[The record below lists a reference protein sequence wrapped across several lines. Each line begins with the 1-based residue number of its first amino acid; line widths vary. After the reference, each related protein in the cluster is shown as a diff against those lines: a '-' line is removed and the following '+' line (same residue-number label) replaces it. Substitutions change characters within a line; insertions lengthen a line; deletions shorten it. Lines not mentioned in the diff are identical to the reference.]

1 MGESQR
7 PSRAGRPPLPDPAG
21 LPLTALILCSFLG
34 SPLSACKSRAPL
46 GKPVPGNGKGDFN
59 HGVGLFVL
67 RQVCFVWEF
76 CPFSN
81 NTTQRTLRKSPGCD
95 RLTVSFY
102 SFNRGKKVGK
112 RKEREEREKK
122 APRAPPTSF
131 PPVAWVCAIKSQ
143 QLRLGPCS
151 PSCPGR
157 TSTPHARSGP
167 SPESRFGPDL
177 VCTSPGWAGL
187 LVTGEPSRG
196 TRQPGRQLRKTCRP
210 WRMQEKLATALI
222 CFYVATKRVQH
233 QCQAGL

>member
-112 RKEREEREKK
+112 RKEREERKK
-122 APRAPPTSF
+122 KPPE
-131 PPVAWVCAIKSQ
+131 P
-143 QLRLGPCS
+143 L
-151 PSCPGR
+151 
-157 TSTPHARSGP
+157 PH
-167 SPESRFGPDL
+167 
-177 VCTSPGWAGL
+177 
-187 LVTGEPSRG
+187 PSRQSRG
-196 TRQPGRQLRKTCRP
+196 FVPLNLSSSVWGLAAPAAPGGPALLTRAQVPPRRAASVRT
-210 WRMQEKLATALI
+210 
-222 CFYVATKRVQH
+222 
-233 QCQAGL
+233 